1 MRIKSCSGDG
11 RQPLWV
17 SEKHLWSGVS
27 QLPGRGLVAAWR
39 PGSREAVMTT
49 CLCTTAVVRCLTG
62 GGVGTGAHVLVDGEE
77 QPLMN
82 LPGNEGLSLCVMPP
96 V

>member
-1 MRIKSCSGDG
+1 
-11 RQPLWV
+11 
-17 SEKHLWSGVS
+17 
-27 QLPGRGLVAAWR
+27 
-39 PGSREAVMTT
+39 MTT

-62 GGVGTGAHVLVDGEE
+62 GGVGTGARVLVDGEE